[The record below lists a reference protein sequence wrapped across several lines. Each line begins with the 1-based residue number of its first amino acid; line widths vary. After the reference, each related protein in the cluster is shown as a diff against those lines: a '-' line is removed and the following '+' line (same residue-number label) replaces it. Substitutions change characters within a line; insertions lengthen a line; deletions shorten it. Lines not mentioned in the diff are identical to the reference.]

1 MAEINMYRGRLQ
13 MAEMNMHNEVS
24 VLPGV
29 WNSLPADLRNSP
41 SLACFRSQL
50 KTHLFS
56 SSFQLICSRTDYYK
70 SVVCYPFR

>member
-13 MAEMNMHNEVS
+13 MAEMNMHNDVS
-24 VLPGV
+24 VLPVV
-29 WNSLPADLRNSP
+29 WNSLPADLRNAP

-56 SSFQLICSRTDYYK
+56 SSFQRICLRTDYYK
-70 SVVCYPFR
+70 NLSDNR